1 VCFHGSAASFPFS
14 FNAIEPPSLGFMVD
28 ATALLRNLLKKI
40 NKKCQQLCSDGLAA
54 Y

>member
-28 ATALLRNLLKKI
+28 ATALLRNLLKKNVI
-40 NKKCQQLCSDGLAA
+40 KNVSSCVAMV
-54 Y
+54 